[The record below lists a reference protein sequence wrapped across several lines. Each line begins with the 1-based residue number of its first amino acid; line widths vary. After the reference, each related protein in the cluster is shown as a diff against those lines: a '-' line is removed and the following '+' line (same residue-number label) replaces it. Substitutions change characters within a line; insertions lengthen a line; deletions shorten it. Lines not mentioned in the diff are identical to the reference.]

1 MGVLTAQDRSLT
13 FADMALIRGTC
24 LTGYAEL
31 VAELGGDPERHLHA
45 AGLRVPDIGRND
57 VFVSYPGVIHA
68 VESAAVAVGVADFG
82 RRLAARQ
89 SIEILGPV
97 GSAAKTSA
105 TVADALAIFERYIA
119 AYSPAIRTTLRPQP
133 GSTRLIFELRIVL
146 DKVVAHP
153 QVTELSLGVALGVCR
168 FLVGRDYAPVKV
180 HIPHEHLSPRAEYVS
195 YFGCAPHFN
204 DRLAGFTI
212 DAATLKR
219 PLQRDDVTHQ
229 ALLDYLRS
237 VRATQEPGLAGAIR
251 DLVRQLLPTGAV
263 TLDVIAAQFSL
274 HPKTM
279 QRRLASEGHTY
290 GSLVDHVRKE
300 SAERYLRETE
310 LSLTHLAR
318 ELGYSEQSALTR
330 SCHRWFGDSPANIR
344 RRARTGLPAAP

>member
-1 MGVLTAQDRSLT
+1 
-13 FADMALIRGTC
+13 MALIRGTC

-31 VAELGGDPERHLHA
+31 VTELGGDPTSLLQA
-45 AGLRVPDIGRND
+45 AGLRVSDVGRDD
-57 VFVSYPGVIHA
+57 VFISYLGVVHA
-68 VESAAVAVGVADFG
+68 VESAAVALGAADFG

-89 SIEILGPV
+89 GIEILGPV
-97 GSAAKTSA
+97 GAAAKTAA
-105 TVADALAIFERYIA
+105 TVGDALAIFGTYIS
-119 AYSPAIRTTLRPQP
+119 AYSPAIRTTLSEQP
-133 GSTRLIFELRIVL
+133 DSTRLVFELRIVL

-168 FLVGRDYAPVKV
+168 FLIGREYAPVKV
-180 HIPHEHLSPRAEYVS
+180 HIPHGHLSPREEYVS

-204 DRLAGFTI
+204 DRLAGFTL

-229 ALLDYLRS
+229 ALLEYLRS
-237 VRATQEPGLAGAIR
+237 VRAAQEPGVATAVR

-263 TLDVIAAQFSL
+263 TLEVIAAQFSL
-274 HPKTM
+274 HPKAL

-290 GSLVDHVRKE
+290 GGLVDQVRKE
-300 SAERYLRETE
+300 SADRYLRDTE
-310 LSLTHLAR
+310 LSLAHLAR

-330 SCHRWFGDSPANIR
+330 SCHRWFDDSPANIR
-344 RRARTGLPAAP
+344 RRARKGSPGDSP